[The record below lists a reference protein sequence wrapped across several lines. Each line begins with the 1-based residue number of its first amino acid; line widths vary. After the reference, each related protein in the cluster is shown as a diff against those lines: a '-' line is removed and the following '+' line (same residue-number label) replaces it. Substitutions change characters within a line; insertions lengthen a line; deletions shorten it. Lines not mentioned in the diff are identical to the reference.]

1 MGRADAAGV
10 EEIQFLMVRSNVH
23 DDAEPSPKDE
33 SVQRGGVELPAQP
46 TSRAVVC
53 ACDDVQT
60 DTNLVREKRMIR
72 SSSPS
77 TNEVPADS
85 GNAGGQGA
93 RGRGQLA
100 GIGAEENGN
109 EKYD

>member
-1 MGRADAAGV
+1 MRLGSKKFSFSWSGPTFTTTQSRRRKTNQSSEVASSFQHSPHRAPSS
-10 EEIQFLMVRSNVH
+10 VR
-23 DDAEPSPKDE
+23 
-33 SVQRGGVELPAQP
+33 
-46 TSRAVVC
+46 
-53 ACDDVQT
+53 CDDVQT
-60 DTNLVREKRMIR
+60 ETNLVREKRMIR